1 MNECGVRVRWHR
13 SDVAWQLTCDWLIH
27 VYSDLI
33 LLMCVMSH
41 MEYGVR
47 QWHMT
52 PSYVIRLI
60 HMWYDSFIWDMTHS
74 HVMRFVISDVRDVTH
89 GVWYASMAYGIQTQI
104 WCDITPCVTSDLVLS
119 HVPYEWV
126 MSHVNVTSQIWC
138 DITPC
143 VTLRI
148 YMWYASFIW
157 DMTHSYGTWLIHMGH
172 DSFMSHVTC
181 KCVMSHM

>member
-1 MNECGVRVRWHR
+1 MAQIWCGMTTHMWLTHSCVQR
-13 SDVAWQLTCDWLIH
+13 SDIT
-27 VYSDLI
+27 
-33 LLMCVMSH
+33 
-41 MEYGVR
+41 
-47 QWHMT
+47 
-52 PSYVIRLI
+52 
-60 HMWYDSFIWDMTHS
+60 
-74 HVMRFVISDVRDVTH
+74 DVRDVTH
-89 GVWYASMAYGIQTQI
+89 GVWCASMAYDSFICDTTHSYVIWLLHMGHDSFTCNAICYKWCAWCHTWYASMAYGIQTQI
-104 WCDITPCVTSDLVLS
+104 WCDITPCVTSDLLLS